1 MNKISSLPVLTL
13 CLTATLGLTG
23 CLSDDDQTLP
33 ITIYVNV
40 ENPSGL
46 SGLTGGRTVTLISST
61 GYSYAATTDAN
72 GQATLTGVIPDIY
85 NISTSWDITS
95 DQYMQATGQTVQH
108 GTYFLSGA
116 VAGQVLVSDAQQITL
131 PTNCARKQ
139 SVLISKVYYAGC
151 KDNNNKNYLAGRF
164 VELYNNSDEAVDVAG
179 MYLCL
184 MESNS
189 TPAYIISTQTD
200 YIYVK
205 QLFRFPNE
213 GHHLLEPGEHLVVT
227 NSAVNHTENA
237 SADFDESLADF
248 ECKSTASNA
257 PVNNPATPAMELVWT
272 AFPNITNMNLVQG
285 GPCGI
290 ALIETDEDP
299 AGWEVVYADG
309 KSSGVQQIKTPAK
322 YVTDGVDILKYRN
335 DGTIDVSTKRFYD
348 FIDAGYTNITAV
360 NGYNGEVV
368 YRIVESWTDDGRAIL
383 KDTNYSVDDWSC
395 STDIN
400 IGEYK

>member
-1 MNKISSLPVLTL
+1 MRLFLTTSLAFIS
-13 CLTATLGLTG
+13 ALGLSS
-23 CLSDDDQTLP
+23 CLSSDDQTLP

-46 SGLTGGRTVTLISST
+46 SGLTGGQTVSLISST
-61 GYSYAATTDAN
+61 GYNYIAQTDAD
-72 GQATLTGVIPDIY
+72 GTATFTNIIPDIY
-85 NISTSWDITS
+85 NVSASWSITS
-95 DQYMQATGQTVQH
+95 DQYMEATGETVQH
-108 GTYFLSGA
+108 GTYVLSGA
-116 VAGQVLVSDAQQITL
+116 LANQVLIDDATRLTL
-131 PTNCARKQ
+131 STNCSRKQ

-184 MESNS
+184 MESGS

-200 YIYVK
+200 YIYIK
-205 QLFRFPNE
+205 QVFQFPDE
-213 GHHLLEPGEHLVVT
+213 GHHILQPGEHILVT

-237 SADFDESLADF
+237 AADFDESNADF
-248 ECKSTASNA
+248 ECKSNANNA
-257 PVNNPATPAMELVWT
+257 PANNPATPAMKLIWT
-272 AFPNITNMNLVQG
+272 AFATIPNMNLVQG

-299 AGWEVVYADG
+299 ARWEPVYADG
-309 KSSGVQQIKTPAK
+309 KSSGVQQLKAPAK
-322 YVTDGVDILKYRN
+322 YVVDGVDILKYRL
-335 DGTIDVSTKRFYD
+335 DGTVDVSTKRFYD
-348 FIDAGYTNITAV
+348 YIDAGYTNINAV

-368 YRIVESWTDDGRAIL
+368 YRVVESWTDDGRALL
-383 KDTNYSVDDWSC
+383 KDTNYSLDDWAC
-395 STDIN
+395 TTGIN

>member
-1 MNKISSLPVLTL
+1 MRLFLTTSLAFI
-13 CLTATLGLTG
+13 TALGLSS
-23 CLSDDDQTLP
+23 CLSSDDQTLP

-46 SGLTGGRTVTLISST
+46 SGLTGGQTVSLISST
-61 GYSYAATTDAN
+61 GYNYIAQTDAD
-72 GQATLTGVIPDIY
+72 GTATFTNVIPDIY
-85 NISTSWDITS
+85 NVSASWSITS
-95 DQYMQATGQTVQH
+95 DQYMEATGETVQH
-108 GTYFLSGA
+108 GTYVLSGA
-116 VAGQVLVSDAQQITL
+116 LANQVLIDDATRLTL
-131 PTNCARKQ
+131 STNCARKQ

-184 MESNS
+184 MESGS

-200 YIYVK
+200 YIYIK
-205 QLFRFPNE
+205 QVFQFPDE
-213 GHHLLEPGEHLVVT
+213 GHHILQPGEHILVT

-237 SADFDESLADF
+237 AADYDESNADF
-248 ECKSTASNA
+248 ECKSNANNA
-257 PVNNPATPAMELVWT
+257 PANNPATPAMKLIWT
-272 AFPNITNMNLVQG
+272 AFATIPNMNLVQG

-299 AGWEVVYADG
+299 AQWEPVYADG
-309 KSSGVQQIKTPAK
+309 KSSGVQQLKAPAK
-322 YVTDGVDILKYRN
+322 YVVDGVDILKYRP
-335 DGTIDVSTKRFYD
+335 DGTVDVSTKRFYD
-348 FIDAGYTNITAV
+348 YIDAGYTNINAV

-368 YRIVESWTDDGRAIL
+368 YRVVESWTDDGRALL
-383 KDTNYSVDDWSC
+383 KDTNYSLDDWAC
-395 STDIN
+395 TTGIN